1 MITLSGTYT
10 TSQLDEDY
18 AFCIQAQ
25 QGDQS
30 ISIPIEVI
38 KGIEDF
44 GWEDESH
51 TMCISRV
58 RMAEFFLELN
68 RFSSLLST
76 EILFWHRLFH
86 WSKSLAVK
94 GSFYPG
100 LKKQGESYYS
110 QWLVDW
116 SRTEVREQ
124 VEYWAQ
130 EGLLFLKKVD
140 DPWLWM
146 KSFVEDCVDSYIRFV
161 INTRISLKH
170 SQLGKLLIFKPFYLH
185 EDWLQ
190 RLCTEEHLPGEGKRW
205 QELYESFLQW
215 RGQQEEQEK
224 TVGRVCLRLEPSQ
237 DEQGWAISYYW
248 MEPTGQLV
256 SWEELNPVLKN
267 LFLAELAQ
275 AAEFYPVLADRWES
289 VPYSSQVT
297 MQEAHQF
304 LKKAAP
310 VLRSKGYA
318 VLAPQSLLQPHSKW
332 FSLRLQLDS
341 PEWTRS
347 GEMGLESLLSFQYQ
361 IALGDQE
368 LTTEEWEKLTSSQ
381 DSFYQVNGEWM
392 LFDAD
397 EIKRSVQ
404 WVNQYKKK
412 KELTLRDAVYFYAVE
427 EDPELFPMPIRSVE
441 ASGWIKDW
449 FQWLKEGGKSKE
461 YPLSS
466 HFKGEL
472 RPYQQVGMSW
482 LIELRNWGMGACLA
496 DDMGLGKTIQ
506 FLSYLAYCKE
516 QKGIERP
523 FLLICPTSVLG
534 NWQREIQ
541 RFMPALSVLVHHGP
555 QRWTNEKF
563 SEEALTFDLILTT
576 YSLIQRD
583 HAFLSPIKW
592 DGVILD
598 EAQHIKNPSSLQ
610 SKVIRKLR
618 GGHRIA
624 LTGTPMENRL
634 DELWSIFEFLNPGF
648 LGSQAAFRRQ
658 FAIPIEKQQDK
669 KRMESLKSLIRPF
682 LLRRSKTDPGIIQDL
697 PDKVEKKEYCY
708 LTGEQAALYEKVVQE
723 VMQKEKQLTGLARKG
738 LILSTILKLKQICN
752 HPSLFLHHRSLQGKN
767 SGKLGRMLDMV
778 EEMISEDDR
787 MLIFTQFSQMG
798 LLLQQLLEEKFSLKI
813 PFLHGGVSAAG
824 RDEMIEQFQKET
836 GGPPILLLSLKAGGV
851 GLNLTRANRVIHF
864 DRWWNPAVENQ
875 ATDRAYRIG
884 QTRTVHVHKLICMG
898 TIEEK
903 IDLMIE
909 RKLGLAMDMM
919 GTGESWITELSSNDL
934 QELLSL
940 HNQLIDDL

>member
-10 TSQLDEDY
+10 TSQLNEEFSFCIWAQDGDMLTSIPLELSNGMEDY
-18 AFCIQAQ
+18 
-25 QGDQS
+25 
-30 ISIPIEVI
+30 
-38 KGIEDF
+38 
-44 GWEDESH
+44 GWEDEKNQIW
-51 TMCISRV
+51 ISRV

-68 RFSSLLST
+68 RFSSSFST
-76 EILFWHRLFH
+76 EILFWQRLFH
-86 WSKSLAVK
+86 WSKSLAFK
-94 GSFYPG
+94 GSYYPG
-100 LKKQGESYYS
+100 LKKQGESYYA

-116 SRTEVREQ
+116 SQTEVREQ
-124 VEYWAQ
+124 AEYWAQ
-130 EGLLFLKKVD
+130 EGQPFLKEIND
-140 DPWLWM
+140 AWPWM
-146 KSFVEDCVDSYIRFV
+146 KCFIEDCVDSYVRLV

-185 EDWLQ
+185 EEWLQ
-190 RLCTEEHLPGEGKRW
+190 RLCMEEHLPGDGKRW
-205 QELYESFLQW
+205 QELYQSFLTW
-215 RGQQEEQEK
+215 RGDQEEQEK
-224 TVGRVCLRLEPSQ
+224 NIGRVCFRLEPSH
-237 DEQGWAISYYW
+237 EKSGWTVAYYW
-248 MEPTGQLV
+248 MEPTGLLI
-256 SWEELNPVLKN
+256 SWDGLDPVKKN
-267 LFLAELAQ
+267 LFLTELAE
-275 AAEFYPVLADRWES
+275 AADIYPVLAGGWEWA
-289 VPYSSQVT
+289 PYCCPVT
-297 MQEAHQF
+297 MEEAYQF

-310 VLRSKGYA
+310 VLRTKGYA

-332 FSLRLQLDS
+332 FSMRLQLDS
-341 PEWTRS
+341 PEYTSS

-368 LTTEEWEKLTSSQ
+368 LTSEEWEKLTSTQ
-381 DSFYQVNGEWM
+381 DAFYQVNGEWM

-397 EIKRSVQ
+397 ELKRSVQ

-412 KELTLRDAVYFYAVE
+412 KELTLRDAVYFYALE
-427 EDPELFPMPIRSVE
+427 EDQELVPMSIRSIE

-449 FQWLKEGGKSKE
+449 FHWLKEGGQSKD
-461 YPLSS
+461 YALSS
-466 HFKGEL
+466 SFNGEL
-472 RPYQQVGMSW
+472 RPYQHVGMSW
-482 LIELRNWGMGACLA
+482 LLELRKWGMGACLA

-506 FLSYLAYCKE
+506 FLSYMAYCKE
-516 QKGIERP
+516 QQGINRP

-541 RFMPALSVLVHHGP
+541 RFMPSLAVLVHHGP
-555 QRWTNEKF
+555 QRLTKEKF
-563 SEEALTFDLILTT
+563 NQEALQYDLILTT

-583 HAFLSPIKW
+583 HTFLSPIRW

-610 SKVIRKLR
+610 SKVIRKLK
-618 GGHRIA
+618 GAHRIA

-648 LGSQAAFRRQ
+648 LGSQTAFRRQ
-658 FAIPIEKQQDK
+658 FAIPIEKMQDK
-669 KRMESLKSLIRPF
+669 KRIESLKRLIRPF
-682 LLRRSKTDPGIIQDL
+682 LLRRSKADPGIIQDL

-708 LTGEQAALYEKVVQE
+708 LTGEQAAMYEKVVKE

-752 HPSLFLHHRSLQGKN
+752 HPSLFLHLRSLQGRS
-767 SGKLGRMLDMV
+767 SGKLSRMMDMV

-787 MLIFTQFSQMG
+787 ILIFTQFSQMG
-798 LLLQQLLEEKFSLKI
+798 FLLQQLLDEKLSLKI
-813 PFLHGGVSAAG
+813 PFLHGAVPAAG
-824 RDEMIEQFQKET
+824 RDEMIQQFQRET

-909 RKLGLAMDMM
+909 RKLGLVTDMM
-919 GTGESWITELSSNDL
+919 GMGESWITELSSNDL

-940 HNQLIDDL
+940 HNQLIDDF